1 MTKLV
6 MYIIIGVTTTIGGW
20 VPTLFGADLF
30 GGWSILGTL
39 VGGVIGIYIFYK
51 VRDAGYVE

>member
-1 MTKLV
+1 
-6 MYIIIGVTTTIGGW
+6 MYIIIGVTTTIGGY
-20 VPTLFGADLF
+20 VPVLFGADLL

-39 VGGVIGIYIFYK
+39 LGGIVGIYIFYK

>member
-6 MYIIIGVTTTIGGW
+6 MYIIIGVTTTIGGY
-20 VPTLFGADLF
+20 VPVLFGADLL

-39 VGGVIGIYIFYK
+39 LGGIVGIYIFYK

>member
-6 MYIIIGVTTTIGGW
+6 MYIIIGVTTTVGGW
-20 VPTLFGADLF
+20 IPTLFGSSWF

-39 VGGVIGIYIFYK
+39 IGGIVGIVIYYK
-51 VRDAGYVE
+51 IRQAGYLD